1 MNNKTFSLVF
11 LFICGALSLFAAC
24 TRQPTLSPN
33 AKKFDFKG
41 KVVSVDKSERLLT
54 IAHEPIKD
62 YMEAMTMPFKVKD
75 NWVFQIV
82 KPGDQVAAAYIVDG
96 TDSWLEEVV
105 ITDEGSGA
113 ANSATGTATEPKVG
127 DEVPN

>member
-113 ANSATGTATEPKVG
+113 ANSGVG
-127 DEVPN
+127 WG